1 MQSPLND
8 LRNCTDPPIAAPRQ
22 KYSFNRGYAALTA
35 ASRLCV
41 NASFGVSVKKIVAHA
56 TGLMAART
64 VTIA

>member
-1 MQSPLND
+1 MQSPLNY
-8 LRNCTDPPIAAPRQ
+8 LGNCTIPPIAALRQ